1 MTTPPY
7 PASINVNLKTWLVF
21 LEKKWWHWDLVNG
34 ERLFIG
40 WRLKYLLALKVF
52 FQCYWLLYR
61 RTTKTS
67 QKSFESYYI
76 KRKTKRDSFHL
87 PICSHTTLPKCML
100 PEVFPFVNGGMGRLV
115 VGSFMLAYGWEDRE
129 WVSYFFY
136 FSCLCAVVNCSF
148 MADVFCVC
156 LIVPFFLLSLP
167 LVPLIRCY

>member
-1 MTTPPY
+1 MTTHPILQ
-7 PASINVNLKTWLVF
+7 ASTSIWKLGWYF
-21 LEKKWWHWDLVNG
+21 LRKSDDIEILWNG

-87 PICSHTTLPKCML
+87 AICSHTTLPKCML

-115 VGSFMLAYGWEDRE
+115 VSSFMLAYGWEDRE

-156 LIVPFFLLSLP
+156 LIVPFFFAFFASGP
-167 LVPLIRCY
+167 FN